1 MVCSRGYSVNLWV
14 KLIMVQMENIEFMTF
29 QTLKLVSE
37 IGLYEFCFWNVTS
50 YHGTSY
56 IINSVMQLHI

>member
-1 MVCSRGYSVNLWV
+1 
-14 KLIMVQMENIEFMTF
+14 MVQMENIEFMTF

-37 IGLYEFCFWNVTS
+37 IGPDEFYFWNVSS
-50 YHGTSY
+50 YRGTSY